1 MDARES
7 TIFNPAQMK
16 LLHMMSY
23 VKSAEELDELQ
34 EAVASYFAKK
44 VDDEMDKLWN
54 SGDITSD
61 TIEDWGKEHMRTPY
75 K

>member
-1 MDARES
+1 
-7 TIFNPAQMK
+7 MK

-44 VDDEMDKLWN
+44 VDDEMDKLCN